1 MSIEI
6 KLVEHNDS
14 LLQDIVTLGKK
25 NAKTLGMFPEG
36 AFIDHAKKK
45 CIVAALENNQL
56 LGYILFR
63 ITQSKRIVSI
73 AHLCVETDHRKK
85 GVAKQL
91 LDSVKTKYQHIFR
104 GISLSCRKD
113 YVEASRFY
121 EKNGFKAAKEVRSR
135 SKEERYLVKWFFDF
149 GNQDLFSSTH
159 LSDSKFNVLLDA
171 SIIIKLRDIKE
182 DELNE
187 IQTLNTGWL
196 DDEVE
201 YFYAQ
206 EMLNEINRDQD
217 KERAN
222 TTRQFINK
230 FKEARFV
237 PEERD
242 TVYNELAQFLNGR
255 TENDVSDKNQLS
267 ECIASGIDCF
277 VTTDK
282 EILSTADKIYE
293 LYSVK
298 VLSPSELILHID
310 QLRNKANYKSVRL
323 AGANYES
330 KSVESSDINQL
341 TELFLSKENNEK
353 KHELTERINVV
364 IGNIANSYIK
374 IVKDNKGEF
383 IGFVAG
389 VASSNSIAVSILR
402 TRKVKIAYILFY
414 QLISDI
420 LNYASENGLNQITI
434 TDKCLNESEI
444 EILENFEFESKDGRY
459 YKTSIKGLVPSSEV
473 FSHEVIISNGLD
485 LSHFKDKIET
495 VNEEEKLLLKFQ
507 LERKLWP
514 LKLNDLN
521 IPTYIIP
528 IRRHWAS
535 QLFDYYQADQT
546 LFGAKAELVWHREN
560 IYYRN
565 VKPVSEKYP
574 ARILWYVSSENKIT
588 TGRHMGIVAC
598 SYLDEVSIASAKS
611 LFQQY
616 KNFGVYEWND
626 IYKLAEQDAQKE
638 IKAIKFSDTEV
649 FKEIISLSKITE
661 IFEKNGKPR
670 NTFTS
675 PVEVNREI
683 FNQIYKIG
691 KGI

>member
-14 LLQDIVTLGKK
+14 LLQDIVALGKT

-45 CIVAALENNQL
+45 CIIAAVEDGKL

-63 ITQSKRIVSI
+63 ITHSKRIVSI
-73 AHLCVETDHRKK
+73 AHLCIEIEQRNK
-85 GVAKQL
+85 GLAKLL

-113 YVEASRFY
+113 YIEASRFY

-171 SIIIKLRDIKE
+171 SIVIKLRDIKE
-182 DELNE
+182 DDISE
-187 IQTLNTGWL
+187 IQTLNADWL

-222 TTRQFINK
+222 TTRQFISK

-237 PEERD
+237 PDERD
-242 TVYNELAQFLNGR
+242 KVYKELEQFLCGK
-255 TENDVSDKNQLS
+255 TENDISDRIQLS
-267 ECIASGIDCF
+267 ECIASEIDCF

-282 EILSTADKIYE
+282 EILSASDKIYE

-330 KSVESSDINQL
+330 KSIESSDINQL
-341 TELFLSKENNEK
+341 AELFLSKENNEK
-353 KHELTERINVV
+353 KHELSEKINGV
-364 IGNIANSYIK
+364 IGKITNSYIK
-374 IVKDNKGEF
+374 IVKDNKSEF

-389 VASSNSIAVSILR
+389 VSSEKTISVSILR
-402 TRKVKIAYILFY
+402 TRKVKIAYVLFY

-420 LNYASENGLNQITI
+420 LNYSSEYGLNQVII
-434 TDKCLNESEI
+434 TDKFLSESQK
-444 EILENFEFESKDGRY
+444 EILENFEFEIKDGNY
-459 YKTSIKGLVPSSEV
+459 HKTSIKGLIPTSEV
-473 FSHEVIISNGLD
+473 FSHEVIASNGLN
-485 LSHFKDKIET
+485 LSHIKDKIEA
-495 VNEEEKLLLKFQ
+495 VSEEEGRLLKFQ

-514 LKLNDLN
+514 IKLVDLD
-521 IPTYIIP
+521 IPTYVIP

-535 QLFDYYQADQT
+535 QLFDFYQADQT

-598 SYLDEVSIASAKS
+598 SYLDEVSIAPAKL
-611 LFQQY
+611 LFQQF

-649 FKEIISLSKITE
+649 FKEIISLNKITE
-661 IFEKNGKPR
+661 IFESNGKPR

-675 PVEVNREI
+675 PVEVSKEI

>member
-1 MSIEI
+1 MTTKII
-6 KLVEHNDS
+6 EHNDGI
-14 LLQDIVTLGKK
+14 LQEVIALGKK

-45 CIVAALENNQL
+45 CIIAAIEDGKL

-73 AHLCVETDHRKK
+73 AHLCVETEHRKR
-85 GVAKQL
+85 GIAKL
-91 LDSVKTKYQHIFR
+91 LLESVKNKYQHVFR

-135 SKEERYLVKWFFDF
+135 SKEEKYLVKWFFDF

-159 LSDSKFNVLLDA
+159 LSDSKFNILLDA
-171 SIIIKLRDIKE
+171 SIVIKLRDIK
-182 DELNE
+182 DDDASE
-187 IQTLNTGWL
+187 IQTLTADWL

-206 EMLNEINRDQD
+206 EMLNEINRDPD

-222 TTRQFINK
+222 TTRQFISK
-230 FKEARFV
+230 FKEARFI
-237 PEERD
+237 PDERD
-242 TVYNELAQFLNGR
+242 NVFKELEQFLCGK
-255 TENDVSDKNQLS
+255 TENDISDKNQLS

-282 EILSTADKIYE
+282 EILSASDRIYE
-293 LYSVK
+293 LFSVK

-310 QLRNKANYKSVRL
+310 QLRNKSNYKSVRL

-330 KSVESSDINQL
+330 KAIESSDINQL

-353 KHELTERINVV
+353 KHELTERINTV
-364 IGNIANSYIK
+364 IGSITNSYIK
-374 IVKDNKGEF
+374 LVKDNKGEC
-383 IGFVAG
+383 IGFVAAVSKG
-389 VASSNSIAVSILR
+389 NSFSVSILR
-402 TRKVKIAYILFY
+402 TRKNKISYILFY

-420 LNYASENGLNQITI
+420 LNYASENELNQISI
-434 TDKCLNESEI
+434 TDNCLTEYQI
-444 EILENFEFESKDGRY
+444 EILENFEFENKGGIY
-459 YKTSIKGLVPSSEV
+459 YKTSLKGLVTTAEV
-473 FSHEVIISNGLD
+473 FSHKVIVSNSLD
-485 LSHFKDKIET
+485 LSHIKEKIET
-495 VNEEEKLLLKFQ
+495 VSEEEKRLLKFQ

-514 LKLNDLN
+514 IKLADLD

-535 QLFDYYQADQT
+535 QLFDFYQADQT

-574 ARILWYVSSENKIT
+574 ARILWYVSSESKIT

-598 SYLDEVSIASAKS
+598 SYLDEVNIAPAKS
-611 LFQQY
+611 LFQQF

-649 FKEIISLSKITE
+649 FKEIINLNKITE
-661 IFEKNGKPR
+661 ILESNGKPR

-675 PVEVNREI
+675 PLEVSKEI

-691 KGI
+691 KGL

>member
-14 LLQDIVTLGKK
+14 ILQNVFALGKK

-45 CIVAALENNQL
+45 CIFGAIEDGKL

-73 AHLCVETDHRKK
+73 AHLCVDTEFRKR
-85 GVAKQL
+85 GVAKLL
-91 LDSVKTKYQHIFR
+91 LDSVKTKYQHLFK

-113 YVEASRFY
+113 YIEASRFY

-135 SKEERYLVKWFFDF
+135 SKEEKYLVKWFFDF
-149 GNQDLFSSTH
+149 GNQDLFSSIH

-171 SIIIKLRDIKE
+171 SIIIKLRDIK
-182 DELNE
+182 DDDVSE
-187 IQTLNTGWL
+187 IQTLSADWL

-222 TTRQFINK
+222 TTRQFISK

-237 PEERD
+237 PDERD
-242 TVYNELAQFLNGR
+242 TVFKELEQFLCGK
-255 TENDVSDKNQLS
+255 TGNDISDKNQLS
-267 ECIASGIDCF
+267 ECVASGIDCF

-282 EILSTADKIYE
+282 EILSASDKIHE

-310 QLRNKANYKSVRL
+310 QLGNKANYKSVRL
-323 AGANYES
+323 SGANYES
-330 KSVESSDINQL
+330 KSIESSDINKL
-341 TELFLSKENNEK
+341 PELFLSKENNEK
-353 KHELTERINVV
+353 KHELTDRINGV
-364 IGNIANSYIK
+364 IGNIKNSYIK
-374 IVKDNKGEF
+374 IVKDNKGEY

-389 VASSNSIAVSILR
+389 VCNGNSITVSILR
-402 TRKVKIAYILFY
+402 TRKFKISYILFY
-414 QLISDI
+414 QLVSDV
-420 LNYASENGLNQITI
+420 LNYASEKGVNQIII
-434 TDKCLNESEI
+434 TDKCLSESQI
-444 EILENFEFESKDGRY
+444 EILENFEFESKDGFY
-459 YKTSIKGLVPSSEV
+459 FKTSIKGLLPISEI
-473 FSHEVIISNGLD
+473 FAHEVIISNGID
-485 LSHFKDKIET
+485 LTHIKDKIET
-495 VNEEEKLLLKFQ
+495 VTEEEKRLLKFQ

-514 LKLNDLN
+514 IKLIDLD

-535 QLFDYYQADQT
+535 QLFDFYQADQT

-574 ARILWYVSSENKIT
+574 ARILWYVSSESKIT

-598 SYLDEVSIASAKS
+598 SYLDEVSIAPAKS
-611 LFQQY
+611 LFQQF

-626 IYKLAEQDAQKE
+626 IYKLAERDPQKE

-649 FKEIISLSKITE
+649 FKEIINLNKITE
-661 IFEKNGKPR
+661 ILESNGKPR

-675 PVEVNREI
+675 PLEVSKEI

-691 KGI
+691 KGL

>member
-1 MSIEI
+1 MTINFI
-6 KLVEHNDS
+6 GHNDS
-14 LLQDIVTLGKK
+14 ILADVIALGKK

-45 CIVAALENNQL
+45 CIVAATENGQL

-73 AHLCVETDHRKK
+73 AHLCVDTDHRNK
-85 GVAKQL
+85 GIAKQL
-91 LDSVKTKYQHIFR
+91 LNFVKTKYQHIFR

-135 SKEERYLVKWFFDF
+135 SKEEKYLVKWFFDF
-149 GNQDLFSSTH
+149 GNQDLFSATH

-182 DELNE
+182 DEINE
-187 IQTLNTGWL
+187 IQTLNADWL

-206 EMLNEINRDQD
+206 EMLNEINRDNDQV
-217 KERAN
+217 RAN

-242 TVYNELAQFLNGR
+242 VIYKEIEQFLSGK
-255 TENDVSDKNQLS
+255 TENDISDKIQLS
-267 ECIASGIDCF
+267 ECIACGIDCF

-282 EILSTADKIYE
+282 EILSTSDKIYE

-330 KSVESSDINQL
+330 KVIESSDINQL
-341 TELFLSKENNEK
+341 TELFLSKEHNEK
-353 KHELTERINVV
+353 KHELAERVNAV
-364 IGNIANSYIK
+364 IGNIKNSYVK
-374 IVKDNKGEF
+374 IVKDNKEEF

-389 VASSNSIAVSILR
+389 TFDGTSITITILR
-402 TRKVKIAYILFY
+402 VRKHKITYILFY
-414 QLISDI
+414 QIISDI
-420 LNYASENGLNQITI
+420 LNYASENGLNQII
-434 TDKCLNESEI
+434 INDKHLNDFQI
-444 EILENFEFESKDGRY
+444 EILENFEFENKDGVY
-459 YKTSIKGLVPSSEV
+459 YKTSIKGLINTSEV
-473 FSHEVIISNGLD
+473 FSHTVIKSHGWD
-485 LSHFKDKIET
+485 LTHIKEKIET
-495 VNEEEKLLLKFQ
+495 VNDEEKKLLKFQ

-514 LKLNDLN
+514 LKIEDLD

-535 QLFDYYQADQT
+535 QLFDFYQADQT

-565 VKPVSEKYP
+565 VKPVSEKFP

-598 SYLDEVSIASAKS
+598 SYLDEVSIAPAKS

-616 KNFGVYEWND
+616 KNFGIYEWDD

-638 IKAIKFSDTEV
+638 IKAIRFSDTEV
-649 FKEIISLSKITE
+649 FREIIGLDKITQILQE
-661 IFEKNGKPR
+661 NGRPR

-675 PVEVNREI
+675 PVEVSREI